1 MRVPGLVVMRQQPM
15 TATGVIV
22 VTIEDEHGQ
31 ANLVVYARVS
41 EQDRVNLVTSRLP
54 VVEGRVE
61 REDEHAEVPIIRLI
75 AARLMDRSD
84 LLDRLAKTG
93 DGGCRGV
100 AHAQDWLCTSPGF
113 AA

>member
-1 MRVPGLVVMRQQPM
+1 M
-15 TATGVIV
+15 
-22 VTIEDEHGQ
+22 
-31 ANLVVYARVS
+31 VYARVS

-75 AARLMDRSD
+75 AARLVDRSD
-84 LLDRLAKTG
+84 LLDRLARTG

-100 AHAQDWLCTSPGF
+100 AHAQDWLCARRPDFRRDQFWGWRRPTRLPMGQCGRRWPRLPAF
-113 AA
+113 R